1 MQCKT
6 RIAKIHAKG
15 APRTEHSKTVPWLNL
30 SGVWL
35 EKAGFDVGDNIAIA
49 VRKNTIKITVT
60 GKAPKHQDPDES
72 IETEW
77 DL

>member
-1 MQCKT
+1 MQSKN

-15 APRTEHSKTVPWLNL
+15 VPRLCESKTVPWLNL

-35 EKAGFDVGDNIAIA
+35 EEAGFDVGDNIAIA
-49 VRKNTIKITVT
+49 VEKNTITITVAQ
-60 GKAPKHQDPDES
+60 KAPPQPTS
-72 IETEW
+72 FR